1 MYIKLQFLITKKTIC
16 IKVRYNLTSTFYI
29 DSKTHHF
36 LVKVFMI
43 RLLYLK
49 TESIQTLNIKLN
61 DLVLIKL

>member
-1 MYIKLQFLITKKTIC
+1 RLYQSRHPPFALSSLPFLPFI
-16 IKVRYNLTSTFYI
+16 I

-61 DLVLIKL
+61 DLVSTKQ

>member
-1 MYIKLQFLITKKTIC
+1 FLPFI
-16 IKVRYNLTSTFYI
+16 I

-61 DLVLIKL
+61 DLVSTKL

>member
-1 MYIKLQFLITKKTIC
+1 MQIKLQFLITKKTIC
-16 IKVRYNLTSTFYI
+16 IKVRYNPTSTFYI
-29 DSKTHHF
+29 NSKTHHF

-61 DLVLIKL
+61 DLISTKL